1 MNVENFLKGR
11 PESAMVAS
19 ILKILFFKKKLL
31 RLFFSVGQIKLARSR
46 HFDLHFEI
54 YQGKLQTVME
64 TISDKILSFLTT
76 FQSTRHLFTKTT
88 SLHLNTPHKCITVES
103 ISISYCYPQQLALI
117 VTKYNI
123 FV

>member
-1 MNVENFLKGR
+1 MNVESFLKGR

-19 ILKILFFKKKLL
+19 ILRISFFLKKLL
-31 RLFFSVGQIKLARSR
+31 RLLFSVGQIKLARSR

-54 YQGKLQTVME
+54 NQGKLHTLMG
-64 TISDKILSFLTT
+64 TTSDKILSFSTKL
-76 FQSTRHLFTKTT
+76 QSTHHLLTKIT
-88 SLHLNTPHKCITVES
+88 SLHLNTHHKCITIES
-103 ISISYCYPQQLALI
+103 ISILYCYPQQLALI